1 MAISSYDVRAET
13 VPDGSEAS
21 ATGLA
26 RLLIDRGEAERLAA
40 VLKAIAD
47 PTRLQLLRL
56 IERAPR
62 GEACVCDLT
71 DCLGLRQ
78 PTVSHHLKVMTE
90 SGLLNRERRGTWVW
104 YSVDPAGLRR
114 VREVLEPVSP
124 QEPVAV

>member
-1 MAISSYDVRAET
+1 MAISSYGVRAET
-13 VPDGSEAS
+13 APDGSEAS

>member
-1 MAISSYDVRAET
+1 MAISSYGVRAET
-13 VPDGSEAS
+13 APDGSEAS

-62 GEACVCDLT
+62 GKRASVTSRTAWVC
-71 DCLGLRQ
+71 GS
-78 PTVSHHLKVMTE
+78 PP
-90 SGLLNRERRGTWVW
+90 
-104 YSVDPAGLRR
+104 SVITSR
-114 VREVLEPVSP
+114 S
-124 QEPVAV
+124 